1 MHTQLSRAGKHS
13 LFGGKSSRGFRGKA
27 LGITA
32 IGSLMILLA
41 GCGSGSMG
49 AAGSVSSTTESTS
62 ASPSPT
68 PTPTPSKIAGKTCT
82 TEKNTQSVAG
92 ETYIC
97 TIDQSGKLA
106 WLDSATAGKLSD
118 QRAAD
123 AAAKAAAE
131 KAAADAAAK
140 AAADKAAADKAAA
153 DKLAADQAAAAKAAA
168 DQAAADQAAAAAAAK
183 AAPAPRVQSGCDPN
197 YAGACV
203 PIASDVD
210 CAGGKGNGPA
220 YVRGPVTVVGSDIY
234 GLDNDHDG
242 IGCE

>member
-13 LFGGKSSRGFRGKA
+13 LFGGKSSGSFRGKA

-32 IGSLMILLA
+32 IGSLMILLV

-49 AAGSVSSTTESTS
+49 AAGSVSSTKESTS

-68 PTPTPSKIAGKTCT
+68 PTPTPSQIAGKACAA
-82 TEKNTQSVAG
+82 EKNIQSVAG

-97 TIDQSGKLA
+97 TIDQSGNLV

-123 AAAKAAAE
+123 VAAKAAAE
-131 KAAADAAAK
+131 KAAADAVAK

-153 DKLAADQAAAAKAAA
+153 DKLAADQAAAAKP
-168 DQAAADQAAAAAAAK
+168 
-183 AAPAPRVQSGCDPN
+183 APAPAVQSGCDPN

>member
-13 LFGGKSSRGFRGKA
+13 LFGGKSSGSFRGKA

-49 AAGSVSSTTESTS
+49 AAGSVSSTKESTS

-68 PTPTPSKIAGKTCT
+68 PTPTPSPIAGKACT
-82 TEKNTQSVAG
+82 TEKNIQSVAG

-140 AAADKAAADKAAA
+140 AAADQAAADKAAA

-168 DQAAADQAAAAAAAK
+168 DQAAADQAAAAAAK
-183 AAPAPRVQSGCDPN
+183 PAPLVQSSCDPN

>member
-1 MHTQLSRAGKHS
+1 M
-13 LFGGKSSRGFRGKA
+13 
-27 LGITA
+27 
-32 IGSLMILLA
+32 
-41 GCGSGSMG
+41 
-49 AAGSVSSTTESTS
+49 
-62 ASPSPT
+62 
-68 PTPTPSKIAGKTCT
+68 
-82 TEKNTQSVAG
+82 AG

-97 TIDQSGKLA
+97 TIDLSGKLA
-106 WLDSATAGKLSD
+106 WLDSATATKLSD

-140 AAADKAAADKAAA
+140 AAANKAAADKAAA
-153 DKLAADQAAAAKAAA
+153 DQLAADQAAAAKAAA
-168 DQAAADQAAAAAAAK
+168 DQAAADQAAAAAAAAAAAK
-183 AAPAPRVQSGCDPN
+183 PAPAPAVQSGCDPN

-203 PIASDVD
+203 PVASDVD

>member
-1 MHTQLSRAGKHS
+1 
-13 LFGGKSSRGFRGKA
+13 
-27 LGITA
+27 
-32 IGSLMILLA
+32 MILLV

-49 AAGSVSSTTESTS
+49 AAGSVSSTKESTS
-62 ASPSPT
+62 ASPT
-68 PTPTPSKIAGKTCT
+68 PTPTPSNIAGKACT

-97 TIDQSGKLA
+97 TIDQSGQLA

-131 KAAADAAAK
+131 KVAADAAAK

-168 DQAAADQAAAAAAAK
+168 DLAAADQAAAAAAK
-183 AAPAPRVQSGCDPN
+183 PAPAPLVQSGCDPN

-203 PIASDVD
+203 PVASDVD

>member
-1 MHTQLSRAGKHS
+1 
-13 LFGGKSSRGFRGKA
+13 
-27 LGITA
+27 
-32 IGSLMILLA
+32 
-41 GCGSGSMG
+41 
-49 AAGSVSSTTESTS
+49 
-62 ASPSPT
+62 
-68 PTPTPSKIAGKTCT
+68 
-82 TEKNTQSVAG
+82 VAG
-92 ETYIC
+92 EIYIC
-97 TIDQSGKLA
+97 AVDQSGKLA

-203 PIASDVD
+203 PVASDVD